1 MPKLTKVS
9 VQKQEDGKTIYTYK
23 RASIKTGHETIIKHV
38 YQQVKGDRLSFTLDL
53 LQRMKAENNGYKNK
67 TVFWNAYKE
76 RSKQERPDLKPYE
89 YTRFM
94 ILINELDSND
104 NDNDPINDNEIN
116 TEINN
121 SINNEKVQSVS
132 DVSQ

>member
-9 VQKQEDGKTIYTYK
+9 VEKKEDGKIIYTYK
-23 RASIKTGHETIIKHV
+23 KTSEKTGHETIIKHV
-38 YQQVKGDRLSFTLDL
+38 YQQVKGDRLSFTIDL

-94 ILINELDSND
+94 ILINEID
-104 NDNDPINDNEIN
+104 
-116 TEINN
+116 TEPET
-121 SINNEKVQSVS
+121 NNEMVQSVS

>member
-1 MPKLTKVS
+1 M
-9 VQKQEDGKTIYTYK
+9 
-23 RASIKTGHETIIKHV
+23 
-38 YQQVKGDRLSFTLDL
+38 KGDRLSFTIDL

-94 ILINELDSND
+94 ILINELEKND
-104 NDNDPINDNEIN
+104 ESIND
-116 TEINN
+116 INN
-121 SINNEKVQSVS
+121 DSVQSVS

>member
-1 MPKLTKVS
+1 MPKLIKVS
-9 VQKQEDGKTIYTYK
+9 VEKQEDGKIIYTYK
-23 RASIKTGHETIIKHV
+23 KTSTKTGHETIIKHV

-94 ILINELDSND
+94 ILINDVD
-104 NDNDPINDNEIN
+104 NDNEV
-116 TEINN
+116 
-121 SINNEKVQSVS
+121 NNEKAQPVSSSMCETVQSVS

>member
-9 VQKQEDGKTIYTYK
+9 VEKKEDGKTIYTYK
-23 RASIKTGHETIIKHV
+23 KASEKTGHETIIKHV
-38 YQQVKGDRLSFTLDL
+38 YQQVKGDRLSFTIDL

-94 ILINELDSND
+94 ILINEID
-104 NDNDPINDNEIN
+104 
-116 TEINN
+116 TEPEV
-121 SINNEKVQSVS
+121 NNESVQSVS

>member
-9 VQKQEDGKTIYTYK
+9 VEKQEDGKTIYTYK
-23 RASIKTGHETIIKHV
+23 RASEKTGHETIIKHV
-38 YQQVKGDRLSFTLDL
+38 YQHVKGDRLSFTLDL

-94 ILINELDSND
+94 ILINEVDKND
-104 NDNDPINDNEIN
+104 ERTHSVLSSLSEP
-116 TEINN
+116 
-121 SINNEKVQSVS
+121 NNEKVQSVS

>member
-1 MPKLTKVS
+1 MPKLIKVS
-9 VQKQEDGKTIYTYK
+9 VEKQEDGKTIYTYK
-23 RASIKTGHETIIKHV
+23 RASEKTGHETIIKHV
-38 YQQVKGDRLSFTLDL
+38 YQHVKGDRLSFTLDL

-94 ILINELDSND
+94 ILINEVDSND
-104 NDNDPINDNEIN
+104 NNESITESINE
-116 TEINN
+116 T
-121 SINNEKVQSVS
+121 NNEKVQSVS

>member
-1 MPKLTKVS
+1 MSLIDSLLLVSLKARTSHGSVS
-9 VQKQEDGKTIYTYK
+9 V
-23 RASIKTGHETIIKHV
+23 S
-38 YQQVKGDRLSFTLDL
+38 LTLDL
-53 LQRMKAENNGYKNK
+53 SQRMKAENNGYKNK

-94 ILINELDSND
+94 ILINEIDNND
-104 NDNDPINDNEIN
+104 NDNEV
-116 TEINN
+116 
-121 SINNEKVQSVS
+121 NNEKVQSVS

>member
-9 VQKQEDGKTIYTYK
+9 VEKQEDGKTIYTYK
-23 RASIKTGHETIIKHV
+23 RASEKTGHETIIKHV
-38 YQQVKGDRLSFTLDL
+38 YQHVKGDRLSFTLDL

-94 ILINELDSND
+94 ILINELEKND
-104 NDNDPINDNEIN
+104 NNESI
-116 TEINN
+116 TEMNN

>member
-9 VQKQEDGKTIYTYK
+9 VEKKEDGKIIYTYK
-23 RASIKTGHETIIKHV
+23 KTSSKTGHETIIKHV
-38 YQQVKGDRLSFTLDL
+38 YQQVKGDRLSFTIDL

-89 YTRFM
+89 YTGFM
-94 ILINELDSND
+94 ILINELDTDTQCPKLFERND
-104 NDNDPINDNEIN
+104 SETN
-116 TEINN
+116 T
-121 SINNEKVQSVS
+121 EKVQSVS

>member
-9 VQKQEDGKTIYTYK
+9 VEKKEDGKTIYTYK
-23 RASIKTGHETIIKHV
+23 KASEKTGHETIIKHV
-38 YQQVKGDRLSFTLDL
+38 YQQVKGDRLSFTIDL

-76 RSKQERPDLKPYE
+76 RSKEERPDLKPYE

-94 ILINELDSND
+94 ILINELEKNDS
-104 NDNDPINDNEIN
+104 INNNEIN
-116 TEINN
+116 NDLAQPLSSSMCET
-121 SINNEKVQSVS
+121 VQSVS